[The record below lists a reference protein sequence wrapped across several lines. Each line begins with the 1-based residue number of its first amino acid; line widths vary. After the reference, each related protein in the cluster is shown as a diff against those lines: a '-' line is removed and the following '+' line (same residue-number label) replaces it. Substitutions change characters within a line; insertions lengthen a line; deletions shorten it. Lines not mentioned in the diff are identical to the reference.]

1 MRIRDGFHAPCDRRD
16 NRRRAIQQKYNEE
29 HHITPQT
36 IRKKVSDLI
45 SISKD
50 AAEDEKKFEKDPSLM
65 TKKEFDRL
73 MHKLEKQM
81 RAAAAELNFEMAAEI
96 RDKITELKK
105 QMKDD

>member
-1 MRIRDGFHAPCDRRD
+1 MQIWFNDEPLACAD
-16 NRRRAIQQKYNEE
+16 NLS
-29 HHITPQT
+29 
-36 IRKKVSDLI
+36 VSALLTQGSVQDVT
-45 SISKD
+45 D
-50 AAEDEKKFEKDPSLM
+50 ADAAAEDEKKFEKDPSLM